1 MSTRWVD
8 DWRSYVTRHRL
19 VAAIVAGFVATHV
32 ATNLGMWFHGLG
44 LPDLNFNILNGYLVF
59 GNSANAFGTEGF
71 QDPVILTLFGAGAH
85 YAQGVIFALIFAFGI
100 HPLIPISNSVIGNII
115 KAIIWSLVLA
125 TLSAVW
131 WINLFPNLAG
141 AGVNAGFFF
150 SNFGPDQLT
159 WIAALY
165 LWHIVWGINLGLF
178 YNPKELPE
186 TADGSPETAS
196 AAA

>member
-1 MSTRWVD
+1 
-8 DWRSYVTRHRL
+8 
-19 VAAIVAGFVATHV
+19 
-32 ATNLGMWFHGLG
+32 MWFHGLG

-85 YAQGVIFALIFAFGI
+85 YAQGVIFGLIFAFGI
-100 HPLIPISNSVIGNII
+100 HPLIPISNSVVGNIS
-115 KAIIWSLVLA
+115 KAVIWGLVLA
-125 TLSAVW
+125 TLSALW

-141 AGVNAGFFF
+141 AGVNAGLFF

-178 YNPKELPE
+178 YNPKDLPE
-186 TADGSPETAS
+186 TADATTAATSEATS
-196 AAA
+196 APA